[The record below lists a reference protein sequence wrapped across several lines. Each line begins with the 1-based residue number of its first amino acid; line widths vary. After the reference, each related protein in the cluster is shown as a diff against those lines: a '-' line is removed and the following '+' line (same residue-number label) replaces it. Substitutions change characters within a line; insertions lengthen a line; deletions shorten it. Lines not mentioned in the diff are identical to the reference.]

1 VQDKYNVPAAAAA
14 ADAAAPKVL
23 TKSER
28 RAQEK
33 MAALATVKD
42 TDGACRALVS
52 PCSWP

>member
-1 VQDKYNVPAAAAA
+1 VQDKYNVPAAAA
-14 ADAAAPKVL
+14 DAAAPKVR

-33 MAALATVKD
+33 MAELSIVKD
-42 TDGACRALVS
+42 TDGAFRALLS